1 MKRLVIITGDGREH
15 KYVTNALC
23 KAYDVAA
30 ILVCDPPAKR
40 SWKKVLKRNP
50 EQFLGKA
57 LRGVFLKITRDREA
71 REASLARVLG
81 DTSERFERADIVQRV
96 GKPKAGGLFKAV
108 QALQPHVLAIY
119 GTGMIP
125 DNVLESAGDIALN
138 MHTGISPHYRGVSC
152 AMWPIL
158 DERPDMVGATVHEC
172 TSAVDG
178 GRVFFTG
185 QASLQSDDNLH
196 TVFARAV
203 EVGAQGYVTVVGEVL
218 QGTAVGEEQDH
229 AIGTEY
235 RGKDLHIRTELAARR
250 ALKRLRKSGRLA
262 T

>member
-23 KAYDVAA
+23 EAYDVAA

-50 EQFLGKA
+50 DQFLGKA
-57 LRGVFLKITRDREA
+57 LRGGFLKVTSDRDK

-81 DTSERFERADIVQRV
+81 KTSAQFDREDLVQRV
-96 GKPKAGGLFKAV
+96 GRPKAGRLLKTV
-108 QALQPHVLAIY
+108 EALQPDVLAIY

-125 DNVLESAGDIALN
+125 DDVLESATDIALN

-178 GRVFFTG
+178 GKVFFTG
-185 QASLQSDDNLH
+185 RASLQSHDDLH
-196 TVFARAV
+196 AVFGRAV
-203 EVGAQGYVTVVGEVL
+203 EVGAQGYVKVVGEVL
-218 QGTAVGEEQDH
+218 DGTAEGAEQDH
-229 AIGTEY
+229 SIGTEY
-235 RGKDLHIRTELAARR
+235 RGKDLNIWTELESRR
-250 ALKRLRKSGRLA
+250 ALKRLRKAGRLA